1 VFVEKPMRLLAN
13 VALALIML
21 SARCHA
27 EVTLV
32 REYVLKPPRDKRI
45 LFAMAV
51 TPGQDVLSFIAS
63 DENRWRLSRVRRWLD
78 DQPIEE
84 SLAVPGLGRG
94 DGDVW
99 AGLSTTLFLSP
110 DGKLAVCIASGA
122 RRAAAYER
130 QEFVSVVDLSQFRV
144 IVTVRP
150 SSLAHLAGSYRS
162 FNLNRNGRL
171 VVNGITSTRSDGI
184 FRSQH
189 KLAILALPGLDVI
202 DGCEYSEWSTGVLGS
217 GSHLESEGAC
227 AGLVKNA
234 GVASLQE
241 YLRAFIDNDEVLE
254 SGRVRPAECAFLTYA
269 SYVSRDGRLRREL
282 CTSGHRSFWGNF
294 VVSNARENVFSA
306 ETGKKL
312 GSIKWPSSHPLQAR
326 FTVANG
332 QDYLMVME
340 GGTLLR
346 VYHIVN

>member
-1 VFVEKPMRLLAN
+1 MRLLAN
-13 VALALIML
+13 VALALITL
-21 SARCHA
+21 SAHCDA
-27 EVTLV
+27 EVALS

-78 DQPIEE
+78 NQPIEE
-84 SLAVPGLGRG
+84 SLDIPGLGRG

-99 AGLSTTLFLSP
+99 AGLSTTLLLSP
-110 DGKLAVCIASGA
+110 DGRFAVCVASGA
-122 RRAAAYER
+122 HRAAAYER
-130 QEFVSVVDLSQFRV
+130 QEFVSVVDLSQFKV
-144 IVTVRP
+144 VVTVRP
-150 SSLAHLAGSYRS
+150 SSLAQLAGTYRS
-162 FNLNRNGRL
+162 FDLDRSGHL
-171 VVNGITSTRSDGI
+171 VVNAVTSTRSDGI
-184 FRSQH
+184 FHYQH
-189 KLAILALPGLDVI
+189 KLATLALPGLNVI

-217 GSHLESEGAC
+217 GTLLENENAC

-241 YLRAFIDNDEVLE
+241 YLRAFINNDEELE
-254 SGRVRPAECAFLTYA
+254 RGRVRPAECAFLTYA

-294 VVSNARENVFSA
+294 VVSNARENVLSA

-312 GSIKWPSSHPLQAR
+312 GSIKWPNSYPLQAR
-326 FTVANG
+326 FAIADG
-332 QDYLMVME
+332 QDYLVVME
-340 GGTLLR
+340 GGTRLR
-346 VYHIVN
+346 VYHIIN